1 MAHAIT
7 HHQDD
12 GELPMGD
19 PEYLLSYG
27 NAGDFGRF
35 RCAPP
40 LACDRGER
48 VVVRSPRGQELGVVM
63 WPANSGHSRLLADQ
77 FVGQI
82 LRLAT
87 EADLLLA
94 ERMTQRAQK
103 LFEDGRRLLCE
114 LALPMEILDVEVLLD
129 GRQAVVHYLR
139 WADCDPRPLMDPLSQ
154 RYHVLIT
161 LHDLALPS
169 PEETEEHAEDASCG
183 AGGCGAGGC
192 GSCSAGNCASC
203 VSHRASPA
211 PAPPRSL
218 PAPPALA
225 AASSTLVEDHER
237 VPLL

>member
-1 MAHAIT
+1 M
-7 HHQDD
+7 
-12 GELPMGD
+12 GE

-35 RCAPP
+35 RCMEP
-40 LACDRGER
+40 LACERGHR
-48 VVVRSPRGQELGVVM
+48 VVVRSARGQELGVIM
-63 WPANSGHSRLLADQ
+63 RPANPGHGRLLADQ

-82 LRLAT
+82 LRLAS
-87 EADLLLA
+87 EGDVQLA
-94 ERMTQRAQK
+94 ARMQQRGQR
-103 LFEDGRRLLCE
+103 LFEDSRQLVCE
-114 LALPMEILDVEVLLD
+114 LDLPMEILDVEVLLD

>member
-87 EADLLLA
+87 EAALQLP
-94 ERMTQRAQK
+94 ERMRQRAQR

-114 LALPMEILDVEVLLD
+114 LALAMEILDVEVFLD

-139 WADCDPRPLMDPLSQ
+139 WADCDPRPLMDALSQ
-154 RYHVLIT
+154 RYRLLIT
-161 LHDLALPS
+161 LHDLALPHV
-169 PEETEEHAEDASCG
+169 EETEEEPEFASCG

-192 GSCSAGNCASC
+192 VSCSAGQCASC
-203 VSHRASPA
+203 VSHSAKASPA
-211 PAPPRSL
+211 LPHSL
-218 PAPPALA
+218 TGQPELA
-225 AASSTLVEDHER
+225 ASVVLESQAR
-237 VPLL
+237 V